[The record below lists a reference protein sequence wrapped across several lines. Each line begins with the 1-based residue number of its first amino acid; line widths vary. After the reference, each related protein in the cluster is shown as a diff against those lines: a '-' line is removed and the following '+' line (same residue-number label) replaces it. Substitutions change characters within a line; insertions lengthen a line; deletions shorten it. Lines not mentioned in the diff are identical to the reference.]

1 MKKIIGYPMLLLGFV
16 AAASSCGTTNGLD
29 ISSDVEY
36 GESDYEQIITP
47 NNELAFN
54 LLGEVDSDEDGNL
67 FISPTSLFMA
77 LSMIY
82 NGAEGQ
88 TKEEIAKVLQA
99 EGIDEQELNQA
110 NASHISL
117 LHKHSEQI
125 ELNIAN
131 SIWLNNDYQFQ
142 GAFAENNK
150 DYFNA
155 ELEEMD
161 ITDAKSPA
169 KINNWVKQ
177 ATNDKIEDIIEAPLD
192 PNLVAVLINAIYF
205 DGNWTY
211 EFDEQQTENRPFNLP
226 DGTKKDVPLM
236 SLKEN
241 LAYLE
246 NEEFQAVSLPYG
258 EDESM
263 SMNVFLPKENTSL
276 ADFQS
281 QLTNKNWNVWKSEFQ
296 KKEGTILLPTFQ
308 LEYEAVLND
317 TLNQLGMA
325 DAFNEEKANF
335 SKMIETDDPLWIS
348 QIKQKTFI
356 DVNEKGTEAAA
367 ATSVEMETTS
377 APVNEPFHMEVNRPF
392 FIAITD
398 DETGTILFMGLIA
411 NPQEGK

>member
-1 MKKIIGYPMLLLGFV
+1 
-16 AAASSCGTTNGLD
+16 
-29 ISSDVEY
+29 
-36 GESDYEQIITP
+36 
-47 NNELAFN
+47 
-54 LLGEVDSDEDGNL
+54 
-67 FISPTSLFMA
+67 
-77 LSMIY
+77 
-82 NGAEGQ
+82 
-88 TKEEIAKVLQA
+88 
-99 EGIDEQELNQA
+99 
-110 NASHISL
+110 
-117 LHKHSEQI
+117 
-125 ELNIAN
+125 
-131 SIWLNNDYQFQ
+131 
-142 GAFAENNK
+142 
-150 DYFNA
+150 
-155 ELEEMD
+155 
-161 ITDAKSPA
+161 
-169 KINNWVKQ
+169 
-177 ATNDKIEDIIEAPLD
+177 
-192 PNLVAVLINAIYF
+192 
-205 DGNWTY
+205 
-211 EFDEQQTENRPFNLP
+211 
-226 DGTKKDVPLM
+226 M